1 MVRAALCARI
11 AACAAKGIRERGGT
25 ILGFIARRIG
35 LAVPIWLLISVGAF
49 ALSHMARINPA
60 QVLLGGVEASPAE
73 ILRMDHRLGL
83 DRPLVAQYL
92 NWLGNALRGNLGES
106 YFQHAPVVQVLWS
119 HAIVTATIAIPALLI
134 AIALG
139 VGAGVISATAAHAR
153 SHSGIDTAVTILST
167 LGMSIPE
174 FWLAM
179 LMILAFSVELG
190 LFPPLGYTL
199 PWQSPATWL
208 RDVVLPAST
217 IGLIQAAPLA
227 RMCRASM
234 LDVLGAEFI
243 RTARAKGIPEW
254 RIIFVHALRAALLP
268 VLTSMGVVVMLVLA
282 GNFVIEVVFNIAGL
296 GYLLVNSALQSDYP
310 VIQGGVLL
318 VGTVV
323 IIVNLVVDVAYAWA
337 NPKVRFA

>member
-1 MVRAALCARI
+1 M
-11 AACAAKGIRERGGT
+11 
-25 ILGFIARRIG
+25 
-35 LAVPIWLLISVGAF
+35 PIWLLISIGAF
-49 ALSHMARINPA
+49 ALSHLARIDPA

-73 ILRMDHRLGL
+73 IMRMNHRLGL
-83 DRPLVAQYL
+83 DRPLATQYIT
-92 NWLGNALRGNLGES
+92 WLGDAVRGDFGES
-106 YFQHAPVVQVLWS
+106 YFQHAPVSSVLWS
-119 HAIVTATIAIPALLI
+119 HAIVTATIAIPAILI
-134 AIALG
+134 AIVLG
-139 VGAGVISATAAHAR
+139 VGAGVISATAAGSPSRWGLDA
-153 SHSGIDTAVTILST
+153 GVTFLST

-179 LMILAFSVELG
+179 LMILLFSVELG
-190 LFPPLGYTL
+190 WFPPLGYVL
-199 PWQSPATWL
+199 PWQSPVTWL
-208 RDVVLPAST
+208 RDVVLPATT
-217 IGLIQAAPLA
+217 IGTIQAAPLA

-234 LDVLGAEFI
+234 LDVLGADFI

-296 GYLLVNSALQSDYP
+296 GYLLIDSALQADYP

-323 IIVNLVVDVAYAWA
+323 IAVNLLTDIAYAWA
-337 NPKVRFA
+337 NPKVRLG